1 MKKLS
6 EKKSKFGGTIRFK
19 EIMKELNQHLDDL
32 SNLVIKMI
40 KDGNTALVKDD
51 IAIFKRLE
59 EELKEVHDHCNAIDE
74 TVMNSI
80 ALHQPFAKD
89 LRFILSTLKVSN
101 EIHRSAHD
109 AVHIANSSAFI
120 NLKQYNEIIQ
130 RIGKLATK
138 ASTMFKKSIEAFCN
152 QKELNIQKWTKKDDE
167 IDKLHSEIIHD
178 VTKIV
183 ETDPTW
189 SKAGVSLI
197 LTTRYIERIADHAC
211 NIVEESNYVVT
222 GKKAKIE

>member
-1 MKKLS
+1 VKKLS
-6 EKKSKFGGTIRFK
+6 KNKSRFGGTIRFK

-40 KDGNTALVKDD
+40 KDGNTALINDD
-51 IAIFKRLE
+51 EVAFKRLE
-59 EELKEVHDHCNAIDE
+59 EELKEVHVHCNSIDE
-74 TVMNSI
+74 AVMNTI

-120 NLKQYNEIIQ
+120 NLEQYNDIIQ
-130 RIGKLATK
+130 RISKLATK
-138 ASTMFKKSIEAFCN
+138 ASSMFKKSIEAFCN
-152 QKELNIQKWTKKDDE
+152 QKELNVQKWTKKDDE
-167 IDKLHSEIIHD
+167 VDRLHSEIIQD

-189 SKAGVSLI
+189 SRAGVSLI